1 MYKKSAVAVQ
11 QLKDQQKASFNIS
24 VSELT
29 YGKLIGKGNFGE
41 GKWRFAKMEV
51 VVSGHR
57 ASSGVIGRHLIF
69 FAVFVG
75 EYRGTEVAIKKLMNQ
90 RMSTTEIAQ
99 FAQEVA
105 TMVNLRHPNI
115 LLFMGACAGML

>member
-1 MYKKSAVAVQ
+1 MAIRENGARSSYS
-11 QLKDQQKASFNIS
+11 
-24 VSELT
+24 
-29 YGKLIGKGNFGE
+29 
-41 GKWRFAKMEV
+41 
-51 VVSGHR
+51 SGGIW
-57 ASSGVIGRHLIF
+57 SSGVIGRHLIF

-115 LLFMGACAGML
+115 LLFMGACAGMLGSVKGLANSGLAWIGCAH